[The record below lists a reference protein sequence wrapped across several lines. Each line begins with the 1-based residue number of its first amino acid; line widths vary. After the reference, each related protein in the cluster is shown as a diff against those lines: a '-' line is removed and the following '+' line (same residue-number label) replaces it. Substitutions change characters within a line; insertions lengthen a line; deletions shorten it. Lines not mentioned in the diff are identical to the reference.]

1 MPGRPGCP
9 ERPRNPAAMI
19 VEPEIQLHYRD
30 ISSHPLLT
38 AAEEIQYARR
48 ARAGD
53 LDARGHMIVSNLR
66 LVVSIAKRFQGRGM
80 ALADLIGE
88 GHIGLL
94 RAVTLFD
101 PEFGCRFST
110 YATWWI
116 RQSIQKALTRNASM
130 IRLPNYLSERVRK
143 WRRAM
148 PELELRLSRSPMLT
162 EVATHLGISSNCAR
176 SIGHAVAV
184 TRIESGSESDGRGP
198 SRIEGARDE
207 SEEPEAAIDLAS
219 DLNRLR
225 NALDVLGDR
234 ERHILMLRFGLDP
247 EGPRTLKEI
256 GQELSLTRE
265 RVRQIQNEALA
276 KLSSQFDELR
286 SARAS

>member
-1 MPGRPGCP
+1 
-9 ERPRNPAAMI
+9 MI
-19 VEPEIQLHYRD
+19 ADPEIQLHYRD
-30 ISSHPLLT
+30 ISCHPLLT
-38 AAEEIQYARR
+38 AAEEVEFARR

-53 LDARGHMIVSNLR
+53 LDARRRMIVSNLR

-80 ALADLIGE
+80 SLADLIGE

-130 IRLPNYLSERVRK
+130 IRLPNYLAERVRK

-148 PELELRLSRSPMLT
+148 PELEARLRRSPMLN
-162 EVATHLGISSNCAR
+162 EVAGHMGISSHCAR
-176 SIGHAVAV
+176 SIGRAVAV
-184 TRIESGSESDGRGP
+184 TRVESGSETDGRGP
-198 SRIEGARDE
+198 TRIEGMADG
-207 SEEPEAAIDLAS
+207 SDEPEAPIELES
-219 DLNRLR
+219 DLMRLR
-225 NALDVLGDR
+225 SALGILGER
-234 ERHILMLRFGLDP
+234 ERHVLMLRFGLDP
-247 EGPRTLKEI
+247 HGPRTLKEI
-256 GQELSLTRE
+256 GEQLSLTRE

>member
-1 MPGRPGCP
+1 
-9 ERPRNPAAMI
+9 MI
-19 VEPEIQLHYRD
+19 ADPEIQLHYRE

-38 AAEEIQYARR
+38 AAEEVQFARR

-53 LDARGHMIVSNLR
+53 VDARRHMIVSNLR

-88 GHIGLL
+88 GHLGLL

-148 PELELRLSRSPMLT
+148 PELEARLSRSPTLS
-162 EVATHLGISSNCAR
+162 EVAGHLGISNHCAQ

-184 TRIESGSESDGRGP
+184 TRVESGSETDGRGA
-198 SRIEGARDE
+198 SRIEGARDDAD
-207 SEEPEAAIDLAS
+207 EPEAAVDLAS
-219 DLNRLR
+219 DLMRLR
-225 NALDVLGDR
+225 NALDVLGAR
-234 ERHILMLRFGLDP
+234 ERHVLMLRFGLDP
-247 EGPRTLKEI
+247 HGPRTLKEI
-256 GQELSLTRE
+256 GAELSLTRE

>member
-1 MPGRPGCP
+1 
-9 ERPRNPAAMI
+9 MI
-19 VEPEIQLHYRD
+19 VDPEIQLHYRD

-38 AAEEIQYARR
+38 AAEEIEFARR

-53 LDARGHMIVSNLR
+53 VDARRHMIVSNLR

-88 GHIGLL
+88 GHLGLL

-101 PEFGCRFST
+101 PEYGCRFST

-130 IRLPNYLSERVRK
+130 IRLPNYLAERVRK

-148 PELELRLSRSPMLT
+148 PELEARLSRTPMLR
-162 EVATHLGISSNCAR
+162 EVAGHLGISQNCAR

-184 TRIESGSESDGRGP
+184 TRVESGSDSDGRGP
-198 SRIEGARDE
+198 TRMERTPDGGD
-207 SEEPEAAIDLAS
+207 EPEAAIELAS

-225 NALDVLGDR
+225 SALSQLGDR
-234 ERHILMLRFGLDP
+234 ERHVLMMRFGLDP
-247 EGPRTLKEI
+247 HGPRTLKEI
-256 GQELSLTRE
+256 GQQLSLTRE